1 MTSYPT
7 PEFRRTALAPGLL
20 GAIVLIAG
28 LALLDNTGAYL
39 WIRFP
44 VSILAVIVCIY
55 AWQGKQP
62 WWFIGL
68 VPIAVLWNPVWVI
81 ELHGQFW
88 VALQFVAALVFIAA
102 GILIKSRN
110 PEDRNRRGGTRSDAR
125 PDPHGGSRGNR
136 RERRD
141 GRS

>member
-20 GAIVLIAG
+20 AAIVLLAG
-28 LALLDNTGAYL
+28 LALLDNSDAYL

-55 AWQGKQP
+55 AWQAKQL
-62 WWFIGL
+62 WWLIGL
-68 VPIAVLWNPVWVI
+68 VPIVVLWNPVLVI

-88 VALQFVAALVFIAA
+88 VALQFVAALLFIAA
-102 GILIKSRN
+102 GILIKIRN
-110 PEDRNRRGGTRSDAR
+110 PDARQGGRGAAGTRQ
-125 PDPHGGSRGNR
+125 R
-136 RERRD
+136 R
-141 GRS
+141 

>member
-20 GAIVLIAG
+20 AAIVLLAG
-28 LALLDNTGAYL
+28 LALLDNSEAYL

-44 VSILAVIVCIY
+44 VSILAVIVCVY
-55 AWQGKQP
+55 AWQAKQL

-68 VPIAVLWNPVWVI
+68 VPIAVLWNPVVVI

-88 VALQFVAALVFIAA
+88 VALQFVAALVFIVA
-102 GILIKSRN
+102 GILIKIRN
-110 PEDRNRRGGTRSDAR
+110 PEDRNKGRAGAQSRPRR
-125 PDPHGGSRGNR
+125 
-136 RERRD
+136 
-141 GRS
+141 

>member
-28 LALLDNTGAYL
+28 LALLDNSGAYL

-55 AWQGKQP
+55 AWQGKQL

-68 VPIAVLWNPVWVI
+68 VPVAVLWNPVWVI

-102 GILIKSRN
+102 GILIKIRN
-110 PEDRNRRGGTRSDAR
+110 PEDRNQRGGTRADAR
-125 PDPHGGSRGNR
+125 PDPHGGNRGNR

>member
-7 PEFRRTALAPGLL
+7 PEFRRTAFAPGIL
-20 GAIVLIAG
+20 GAIALLAG
-28 LALLDNTGAYL
+28 LALLDSGDAYL

-68 VPIAVLWNPVWVI
+68 IPIAVLWNPVWVI
-81 ELHGQFW
+81 ELHGQVW

-102 GILIKSRN
+102 GVWIKIRN
-110 PEDRNRRGGTRSDAR
+110 SEDRNDRGGNRDGNR
-125 PDPHGGSRGNR
+125 DGNR
-136 RERRD
+136 RARR
-141 GRS
+141 S